1 MNKWRPWILTLLYA
15 LVLTGCG
22 GTYYEGVLPSAKPA
36 TDGPT
41 DAVLTN
47 AAQINNQA
55 SIYKVNADRM
65 TYLRIVL
72 NEDEEKMLELVNTER
87 RRAGLGPLSSNPQL
101 TRLARFKA
109 LDMIQ
114 DDYFDHRSPRFGSPF
129 TMLQQA
135 GVSYR
140 SAAENV
146 TGSLT
151 LSGAHKALMDSP
163 AHRANIL
170 NPAFNQVGI
179 GINRGGQH
187 GFSFVQLFIEDNR

>member
-1 MNKWRPWILTLLYA
+1 MNKRRVWILTLLYA
-15 LVLTGCG
+15 LILTGCG
-22 GTYYEGVLPSAKPA
+22 STYNEGVLPSAKPA
-36 TDGPT
+36 TDGRS
-41 DAVLTN
+41 AGMLAGN
-47 AAQINNQA
+47 AQTNQA
-55 SIYKVNADRM
+55 GLYKVNANRM

-72 NEDEEKMLELVNTER
+72 NEDEEKMLELINKER
-87 RRAGLGPLSSNPQL
+87 NRAGLRPLASDPQL

-129 TMLQQA
+129 TMLQHA

-140 SAAENV
+140 RAAENV

-151 LSGAHKALMDSP
+151 LSGAHKALMESS

-170 NPAFNQVGI
+170 NPHFNQVGI
-179 GINRGGQH
+179 GINRGGQY
-187 GFSFVQLFIEDNR
+187 GFSFVQLFVEDNR